1 MTVIAS
7 LSRVKQASG
16 KSAAVVDD
24 IAAYLGLLITCQLA
38 IPQVASLTLTEELII
53 GLTVHTPGLRV
64 TVLQDVASSI
74 WGCKTLL
81 ILDILTEI
89 NTNTK

>member
-1 MTVIAS
+1 MTVIAP

-16 KSAAVVDD
+16 KSATVVDD
-24 IAAYLGLLITCQLA
+24 IAAYLGLLIACQLA
-38 IPQVASLTLTEELII
+38 IPQVPGLALAEELII

>member
-38 IPQVASLTLTEELII
+38 IPQVPGLTLTEELII
-53 GLTVHTPGLRV
+53 GLTVHTPGMRV
-64 TVLQDVASSI
+64 TVLQDIASSI
-74 WGCKTLL
+74 RSCK
-81 ILDILTEI
+81 
-89 NTNTK
+89 K